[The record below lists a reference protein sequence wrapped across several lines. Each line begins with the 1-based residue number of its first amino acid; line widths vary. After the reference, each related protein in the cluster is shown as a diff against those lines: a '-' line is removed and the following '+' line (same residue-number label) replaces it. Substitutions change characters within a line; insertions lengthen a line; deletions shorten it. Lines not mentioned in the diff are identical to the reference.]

1 MVVFERA
8 RNQTNTYAMI
18 RAGIAIGT
26 LAIFFFI
33 ACQKKDSTPAET
45 SSVTSSN
52 SITISGPLSYGDS
65 IFYPTFTGPTKMVFP
80 ISKPADSGF
89 FASDIPGIE
98 LDSATGKINLAKS
111 ESGLRYKVY
120 YVSLLNYQ
128 PIDSTSITISGIDY
142 KDAIYDISGADTLAL
157 PVYNMSDS
165 IVLPANSEFD
175 ETYINTDTIEDI
187 PGANRNKLI
196 VNRIDGTINLKES
209 FEAGVFGLLF
219 SNGKKKDITFLYRL
233 NDGSNRVL
241 NKITIR
247 LVYFQSRA
255 FIPESMSLEINS
267 RNDRYQVLAGT
278 QTDSG
283 SLLYYT
289 TYTSTPKRPPLIVI
303 VSSK

>member
-8 RNQTNTYAMI
+8 RNQTNTYAMM

-26 LAIFFFI
+26 FAIFFFI
-33 ACQKKDSTPAET
+33 ACQKKDSTSTET
-45 SSVTSSN
+45 SSLTTLN
-52 SITISGPLSYGDS
+52 NITFEGPLSYGDS

-120 YVSLLNYQ
+120 YVSLLSYQ

-142 KDAIYDISGADTLAL
+142 KDAIYDISGADTLAS

-165 IVLPANSEFD
+165 LVIPANSEFD

-209 FEAGVFGLLF
+209 FDAGVFGLLP
-219 SNGKKKDITFLYRL
+219 SNGKKKDVTFLYRL

-255 FIPESMSLEINS
+255 FIPESMLLEINS
-267 RNDRYQVLAGT
+267 RNERYEVLGT
-278 QTDSG
+278 TSPETDM
-283 SLLYYT
+283 LTYYT
-289 TYTSTPKRPPLIVI
+289 TTYYKPKRPPLIVI